1 MADLSARC
9 NFVAEPIVPVRLQH
23 VLGCTGLLGQGE
35 ERGAET
41 SKYFIYVSRLYL
53 GR

>member
-9 NFVAEPIVPVRLQH
+9 DFMAEPVVPVIFQH
-23 VLGCTGLLGQGE
+23 VLGCTGLLGQEE

-41 SKYFIYVSRLYL
+41 RQ
-53 GR
+53 